1 MTRAAVLLAAGA
13 SLRFGPN
20 DKLLAPLGGKPL
32 VTHAADALRASDLDA
47 RIAVVR
53 SNEVAALLTGF
64 ETVTPQEADPK
75 QSDSL
80 RAGVLKAQDVGA
92 TQITVVLGDMPF
104 ITAGM
109 INAVSQAC
117 TSTRPAAAWD
127 GTRPIPPVCF
137 PSVFFDDLL
146 ALQGDRGAAALL
158 SDAVFVSASGL
169 TLHDV
174 DTRDALTEA
183 EQNLG

>member
-1 MTRAAVLLAAGA
+1 MTRAGVLLAAGG
-13 SLRFGPN
+13 SRRFGTG
-20 DKLLAPLGGKPL
+20 DKLLAPLGDKPL
-32 VTHAADALRASDLDA
+32 VAHAADALRASDLDT

-53 SNEVAALLTGF
+53 SKEVAALLTGF
-64 ETVTPQEADPK
+64 ETVTPDEADPK

-80 RAGVLKAQDVGA
+80 RAGVLKARDLGA

-104 ITAGM
+104 VTAAM
-109 INAVSQAC
+109 IDAVTHAC
-117 TSTRPAAAWD
+117 TATRPAAAWD

-137 PSVFFDDLL
+137 PDIFFDDLL

-169 TLHDV
+169 ALHDV
-174 DTRDALTEA
+174 DTREALTEA
-183 EQNLG
+183 AQNLG